1 MNKVVRNRVEKKRL
15 NVRIEHV
22 RPSQCRVDFLSRVK
36 EVDAKLRA
44 AKAKGERLP
53 IEAIKRFPQG
63 PRAGYVVSPTTIS
76 LLKPVAF
83 DEFYN

>member
-1 MNKVVRNRVEKKRL
+1 MNKVVRNRVEKKRINL
-15 NVRIEHV
+15 RIEHV

-44 AKAKGERLP
+44 AKLKGERLP

-63 PRAGYVVSPTTIS
+63 PRAGYLVKPTTIT
-76 LLKPVAF
+76 LLKPVPF
-83 DEFYN
+83 DVYFA